1 MKQEINHI
9 AIRLEP
15 EFANQI
21 LMALSECGH
30 IELASAFSTAMG
42 KAQIGRIDPCEQCGN
57 DFTNEH
63 HETGRKQKYCSH
75 RCRQKAYRQR
85 QKAEKQQ
92 RHHTEHHTDVHFL
105 YIGSNVQ

>member
-1 MKQEINHI
+1 MKQDTNYI

-15 EFANQI
+15 ELSNQI

-30 IELASAFSTAMG
+30 IELASKFSTAMG
-42 KAQIGRIDPCEQCGN
+42 KAQIGRTDPCEQCGN
-57 DFTNEH
+57 EFTNEQ

-85 QKAEKQQ
+85 KKSGSQ
-92 RHHTEHHTDVHFL
+92 RRHYHAHQEMDNPSCMSVVL
-105 YIGSNVQ
+105 